1 MRLLTKPI
9 WLADDTFLCSE
20 DIYSSSRMEAL
31 WVQTVFLWLLCTLYW
46 SDRHKINLIFG
57 HALAEIRHVV
67 LHVTVFTKVVFDDLV
82 CWTFKNYHLLVKYVQ
97 FNVPMRT
104 LQLIISNTD
113 NKILHTSAVAVCRS
127 CQLIMVP
134 LMLMFRQQW
143 ITLSTATDIWV
154 ISLIVIHQRPADVNL
169 LVCIQNKWT
178 RWPLKGPVNPKYI
191 SWYVDRLGGLV
202 LFAQLDRYLPPPR
215 WNASE
220 WNLLCVAHRI
230 WKVQQQVSLQEQC
243 LC

>member
-1 MRLLTKPI
+1 M
-9 WLADDTFLCSE
+9 
-20 DIYSSSRMEAL
+20 
-31 WVQTVFLWLLCTLYW
+31 
-46 SDRHKINLIFG
+46 IFG

-127 CQLIMVP
+127 CQRIMVP